1 MIKLDGEITEVSC
14 PPNKADTYRTIS
26 IWLPRTEEY
35 MDFTFNLEEF
45 KNSKMKVGDQI
56 TIQIDKRFD
65 VDSFTSELF
74 KT

>member
-1 MIKLDGEITEVSC
+1 
-14 PPNKADTYRTIS
+14 PNKADAYRTIS
-26 IWLPRTEEY
+26 IWLPQTEEY

-45 KNSKMKVGDQI
+45 KSSKMKVGDQI